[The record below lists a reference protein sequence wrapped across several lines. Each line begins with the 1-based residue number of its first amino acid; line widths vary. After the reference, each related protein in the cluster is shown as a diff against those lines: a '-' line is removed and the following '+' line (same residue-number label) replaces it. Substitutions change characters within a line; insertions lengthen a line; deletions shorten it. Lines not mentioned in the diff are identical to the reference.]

1 MAEHAKLST
10 SGAHR
15 WLACP
20 GSIKA
25 EEGIPEK
32 TSSYAEE
39 GTLAH
44 SVAESLLLG
53 KTPKE
58 CDFLEPVQA
67 YVDYVRQIAGKNELF
82 VETRVDF
89 SPWVPDGFGTSDA
102 IIIDT
107 ENQTID
113 VIDLKFG
120 KGIKVDAEDNPQ
132 GMLYALGVINDF
144 SWAMDDIKNINLH
157 IHQPRLDHISVWSIS
172 VDDLLAWGETVK
184 ERAALALTE
193 DAPRIPGEKQ
203 CQWCKAKATCP
214 AILKLAHDVTS
225 KEFDSLD
232 NPDTLTDE
240 QLRYALENRK
250 LVVSW
255 FDAVEALVFERLNAG
270 EAFPGFKL
278 VQGRSNRDWMNPD
291 EAEIQLTRLI
301 GEDAYEKKLLS
312 VAKAEKILGKKK
324 ASEIASLIV
333 KPEGKPTLAP
343 ESDKRP
349 AIGAT
354 LADFD

>member
-1 MAEHAKLST
+1 MTEHAKLSA

-25 EEGIPEK
+25 EERLPDK
-32 TSSYAEE
+32 TSPFAEE

-44 SVAESLLLG
+44 SVAEALLTG
-53 KTPKE
+53 KSAPE
-58 CDFLEPVQA
+58 VDFIEPVQA
-67 YVDYVRQIAGKNELF
+67 YVDYVRELAGKNELF

-89 SPWVPDGFGTSDA
+89 SPWVPEGFGTSDA

-107 ENQTID
+107 NEQTID

-120 KGIKVDAEDNPQ
+120 KGIKVDADNNPQ

-157 IHQPRLDHISVWSIS
+157 IHQPRLDHISTWFIS
-172 VDDLLAWGETVK
+172 VEDLLAWGETVK

-203 CQWCKAKATCP
+203 CQFCRAKATCP
-214 AILKLAHDVTS
+214 AIFKLAHEVTG
-225 KEFDSLD
+225 KEFDALD
-232 NPDTLTDE
+232 NPDTLTDD
-240 QLRYALENRK
+240 QLRQALENKK

-255 FDAVEALVFERLNAG
+255 FDAVETLVFERLNAG
-270 EAFPGFKL
+270 ESFPGFKL
-278 VQGRSNRDWMNPD
+278 VEGRSNRDWINPD
-291 EAEIQLTRLI
+291 DAEIQLTRLI

-312 VAKAEKILGKKK
+312 VAKAEKVLGKKK
-324 ASEIASLIV
+324 SAEIAFLVV